1 MCGIVGC
8 IGDVD
13 VPERL
18 LTGLEH
24 LEYRGYDS
32 AGVAI
37 RTHDDLFVRKVA
49 GEVTDLRSGW
59 TSFPQG
65 QAGLGHTRWSTHGP
79 PTTANAHPHTSCDDR
94 VAVVHNGVIENYE
107 RLRAELSEREHELR
121 SDTDTEVVP
130 HLIEHYLEEGY
141 DTAAA
146 IRHAIDDLEGS
157 YALGILVEGDPALYA
172 ARNDSPLVIGV
183 TEDVRF
189 LGSDVPAFLE
199 RTERAV
205 YLVDGDVAE
214 LYPDRHRIVDADGR
228 EVDRPV
234 KTVEW
239 VHEETRKGRHDHYMK
254 KEIDE
259 QPTAVESSL
268 KGRIEGGL
276 SVEEFPE
283 YLEDVTDV
291 QFVAC
296 GTSYH
301 AALYGRQLLIE
312 RGIPASV
319 SLASEYSA
327 TPLPTDE
334 GTLVVGVTQS
344 GETADTLRA
353 LRRARAQGT
362 RTLALTNVR
371 DSTAARECDDAVF
384 IRAGPEI
391 GVAATKTFSSQV
403 ATLLL
408 FVERLAGED
417 DETADRLRALSA
429 LPGQLQSVLD
439 DTSAE
444 AVSRRYADS
453 DGYFFIG
460 RGVDHPVAMEGALK
474 LKEISYEHAE
484 GFPAGELKH
493 GPLAL
498 VTPNTPVIAVL
509 SGRQDDET
517 LTNVQEVAAR
527 GAPVIA
533 ISSPRDLPDG
543 VDEVLSIPDSHPH
556 VAPVLA
562 NVQLQLLAYHT
573 ANELGRPID
582 KPRNL
587 AKSVT
592 VK

>member
-49 GEVTDLRSGW
+49 GEVSDLRSEW
-59 TSFPQG
+59 TTFPQG
-65 QAGLGHTRWSTHGP
+65 TAGLGHTRWSTHGP
-79 PTTANAHPHTSCDDR
+79 PTATNAHPHTSCDGR

-107 RLRAELSEREHELR
+107 RLRAELTDRGHDLC

-130 HLIEHYLEEGY
+130 HLIGEYLEEGY
-141 DTAAA
+141 APGEA
-146 IRHAIDDLEGS
+146 IRRAVDDLDGS

-172 ARNDSPLVIGV
+172 ARNDSPLVIGLM
-183 TEDVRF
+183 DDARF

-214 LYPDRHRIVDADGR
+214 LYPDRHRIVDAEGR
-228 EVDRPV
+228 QVDRPV

-259 QPTAVESSL
+259 QPTAVESTL
-268 KGRIEGGL
+268 RGRVADGRAL
-276 SVEEFPE
+276 SAFPE
-283 YLEDVTDV
+283 YLDEVTDV

-301 AALYGRQLLIE
+301 AALYGRQLLLE
-312 RGIPASV
+312 RGVRASV

-327 TPLPTDE
+327 TPLPADE

-353 LRRARAQGT
+353 LRRARSQGA

-371 DSTAARECDDAVF
+371 DSTAARECEDAIF

-408 FVERLAGED
+408 FVEGIAGAD
-417 DETADRLRALSA
+417 DETEDRLRALAS
-429 LPGQLQSVLD
+429 LPQHLRTVLD
-439 DTSAE
+439 GTNAE
-444 AVSRRYADS
+444 VVSEKYADS
-453 DGYFFIG
+453 EGYFFIG

-517 LTNVQEVAAR
+517 LTNVEEVAAR
-527 GAPVIA
+527 GAPVLA
-533 ISSPRDLPDG
+533 VTDRDDLSDHVDDVLP
-543 VDEVLSIPDSHPH
+543 IPETHPD